1 MSAEEIQKIYL
12 AGLLHDIGKIGIP
25 ESVLC
30 KDGELTAEEYSLMKA
45 HPSIGAGILSEINQM
60 ADIVPGVL
68 YHHERY
74 DGKGYPTGLA
84 GDDIPIAGR
93 IVMIADA
100 FDAMTSRRTYRKA
113 MDAEAAIRE
122 IERELGT
129 QFDPEIGSI
138 FINNG
143 IDKLWDIIQ
152 NGKADELSS
161 ESFGDYGTVAVG
173 ALLG

>member
-1 MSAEEIQKIYL
+1 
-12 AGLLHDIGKIGIP
+12 
-25 ESVLC
+25 
-30 KDGELTAEEYSLMKA
+30 
-45 HPSIGAGILSEINQM
+45 
-60 ADIVPGVL
+60 
-68 YHHERY
+68 
-74 DGKGYPTGLA
+74 
-84 GDDIPIAGR
+84 
-93 IVMIADA
+93 MIADA

-152 NGKADELSS
+152 NGKADDLYS
-161 ESFGDYGTVAVG
+161 ENFGDYGTVAVG